1 MADSAD
7 ADLLLFRWEGNRDR
21 YVTGI
26 AASAHSCGEA
36 RAEELRLLLAPLL
49 RVEGAQSR
57 RSNVVRCFDPA
68 TGDAVVVHRRPAL
81 DARGRES
88 TVSRALVGDP
98 ALLTARDSVTL
109 ADQHWEWLGVPDDA
123 SGKLERVPAGTVR
136 GQFAEA
142 FPRYLNNVAYIRTPL
157 EVAVAQLI
165 RTPGHRLTFL
175 RREVQSLE
183 KASYAPLLIWGVCAM
198 LGEWLG
204 DTSLTYASFDTQA
217 DARLRLVCVPEW
229 PRSAVGGVGVERISF
244 AQAPRDEARQV
255 AARLVEL
262 FLAEPERPEALA
274 AVLRGCPGPGDMGAG
289 ERLDRL
295 IGGLVGGGGEVR
307 AVPGAERGPEAVSGR
322 RSEAVPEAVPE
333 LVPEVVSEA
342 VPEVPAEPEP
352 VPVPVVP
359 VIPVAPAPEPAPVS
373 PLVIPVPTVVPVPL
387 VVRAAPVDPPQP
399 PPPDPLPPVAA
410 YVPVDPL
417 PVVPPLPKSYD
428 HHAPRLP
435 APEPPPRADRHLPH
449 RTRRLGRL
457 VKYSSPEWW
466 RQRPTRE
473 APGPLLTRLTG
484 LDRLSD
490 ATLCGELAR
499 PDLSPRAAQ
508 EILRALE
515 RRTRWRTFAE
525 AVTLAGT
532 VFGHG
537 MFLRSEWRAA
547 LAGEDPRHGGVAG
560 AVRMFRWAVLPY
572 LGRPELAARVAGM
585 LAPLAHQQPPEVR
598 EFWRR
603 AVFEQDPAPELPAV
617 LWRELARTRPWEEH
631 RSGPVPDELSPVI
644 ESDHPAPDPAD
655 HATDPAHRVP
665 PQSYPVTTPAPPPTR
680 ATHRTPSPPDDTAK
694 VVTIALALL
703 ALFVLLIL
711 LLGR

>member
-21 YVTGI
+21 YGTGI
-26 AASAHSCGEA
+26 AASAHSCGET

-57 RSNVVRCFDPA
+57 RSSVVRCFDPA
-68 TGDAVVVHRRPAL
+68 TGEAVVVHRRPAL

-88 TVSRALVGDP
+88 TVSRVLVGDP

-109 ADQHWEWLGVPDDA
+109 ADQHWEWLGVPDDV
-123 SGKLERVPAGTVR
+123 SGKLERVPTDAVR

-307 AVPGAERGPEAVSGR
+307 AAPGTETRSEVVPGQGPEVLS
-322 RSEAVPEAVPE
+322 
-333 LVPEVVSEA
+333 EVVSEA
-342 VPEVPAEPEP
+342 VPEVPAAPE
-352 VPVPVVP
+352 PVPVVP
-359 VIPVAPAPEPAPVS
+359 VIPVAPAPEPTPVS
-373 PLVIPVPTVVPVPL
+373 PLVIPVPSVVPVVPL
-387 VVRAAPVDPPQP
+387 VVRAAPVDPPHP
-399 PPPDPLPPVAA
+399 SPPDPLPPVAA

-417 PVVPPLPKSYD
+417 PVMPVVPVVPPLPKSYD
-428 HHAPRLP
+428 HPAPQLP
-435 APEPPPRADRHLPH
+435 APEPPSRADRHLPH

-490 ATLCGELAR
+490 GTLCGELAR

-525 AVTLAGT
+525 AVALAGT

-537 MFLRSEWRAA
+537 MFLRSEWRTA
-547 LAGEDPRHGGVAG
+547 LAEEDTRHGGVAG

-572 LGRPELAARVAGM
+572 LGRPELAARVTGM
-585 LAPLAHQQPPEVR
+585 LESLAHRQPPEVR

-603 AVFEQDPAPELPAV
+603 ALFEQDPAPELPAV
-617 LWRELARTRPWEEH
+617 LWRELARTRPWEE
-631 RSGPVPDELSPVI
+631 RVPVPDELSPII
-644 ESDHPAPDPAD
+644 EFDHPAPDPAD
-655 HATDPAHRVP
+655 HVP
-665 PQSYPVTTPAPPPTR
+665 PQSYPVTTPASPLAPPATR
-680 ATHRTPSPPDDTAK
+680 TTHRTPSPPDDTAK
-694 VVTIALALL
+694 FVTIALALL
-703 ALFVLLIL
+703 TLFVLLIL
-711 LLGR
+711 LLNR